1 MRLSK
6 RIVLVSSIISVVTV
20 LCTVLI
26 NLNSNCNKTLMIL
39 DSIMQNVFAGTI
51 VLVITSLYEYFNE
64 KKDTME
70 DILLYI
76 QKIKQTFSKI
86 EFFDGRDYVDYKMF
100 EEYYKD
106 KLNKDEIEM
115 LYNKS
120 MNEYYIK
127 QKQKFEEIIN
137 TYIEIADEDYN
148 SFWNCYKKIDF
159 LIDKNKKEKHRIYYK
174 LFDYVYNYKVK
185 KIREK
190 AWHFKEYKNSENG
203 NYEVN
208 KSFLISLQE
217 EIFCYEEINI
227 DDLYTFEQ
235 FSISENEVD
244 FCSWGEDSMRKVYY
258 IIGNKVTKHLS
269 KIYDY
274 IYNKFY
280 YKSRGEEK
288 MKIEYKNQPIT
299 YEEYN
304 EITEKV
310 GWGIRKKEIIEE
322 ALNNT
327 LFSVAAYDKNRI
339 VGYGRIIGDKT
350 IFLHIQDIIV
360 IPEYQGKGIGS
371 KIMEELLK
379 QIDIY
384 KRVNPNIRTY
394 LGATKGREA
403 FYERFGFEA
412 RSNEELGP
420 GMILKMKK

>member
-1 MRLSK
+1 
-6 RIVLVSSIISVVTV
+6 
-20 LCTVLI
+20 
-26 NLNSNCNKTLMIL
+26 
-39 DSIMQNVFAGTI
+39 
-51 VLVITSLYEYFNE
+51 
-64 KKDTME
+64 ME

-86 EFFDGRDYVDYKMF
+86 EFFDGRDYIDYKMF

-106 KLNKDEIEM
+106 KLSKDEIEM

-159 LIDKNKKEKHRIYYK
+159 LIDKDKKEKHRIYYK
-174 LFDYVYNYKVK
+174 LFDYAYNYKVK

-310 GWGIRKKEIIEE
+310 GWGIRKK
-322 ALNNT
+322 
-327 LFSVAAYDKNRI
+327 K
-339 VGYGRIIGDKT
+339 
-350 IFLHIQDIIV
+350 
-360 IPEYQGKGIGS
+360 
-371 KIMEELLK
+371 
-379 QIDIY
+379 
-384 KRVNPNIRTY
+384 
-394 LGATKGREA
+394 
-403 FYERFGFEA
+403 
-412 RSNEELGP
+412 
-420 GMILKMKK
+420 